1 MSATDTSDLPA
12 KVLVIDDDLGPRE
25 SLRILLKNH
34 YQVFCAESVDQGLE
48 LLNRHQPDVV
58 VMDIRMP
65 GKGGIEGLREIR
77 AVDTTT
83 SVVMLTGYGALE
95 TAQEAI
101 RLGASDYLK
110 KPFDTIEMSR
120 VIEHNVQRT
129 RLERRRKQVEQELKD
144 INAKLINELA
154 QKDHMAASVGQ
165 RSAEIAHDLRNPLT
179 TVIGYVQLLSADLQK
194 SRQELGDQWETTN
207 ESIKVIES
215 SVWQCKELTDLL
227 MNLDNGSTC
236 PIQEVQL
243 VELIRDVVRSLE
255 LRAAERGVKFSI
267 AAEGPEVQ
275 TMANRLQL
283 SRAFSNV
290 LVNALEAVP
299 DNTGSVN
306 ISYKRE
312 GGSAKITVQDN
323 GCGITAE
330 KLARV
335 FDPYFTTKQG
345 TGGTGLGLF
354 VTKTVIEDLHGSIDL
369 QSSSD
374 KGTLVTIRLPLHE
387 TVASQL

>member
-1 MSATDTSDLPA
+1 MSATDISDLPA

-48 LLNRHQPDVV
+48 LLNRHHPDVV

-65 GKGGIEGLREIR
+65 GKGGIDGLREIR

-194 SRQELGDQWETTN
+194 SRQELGDQWETAS
-207 ESIKVIES
+207 ESIKVIET
-215 SVWQCKELTDLL
+215 SVWQCKDLTDLL
-227 MNLDNGSTC
+227 MNLDNSSSFPT
-236 PIQEVQL
+236 QQVQL
-243 VELIRDVVRSLE
+243 VDLIRDVVKSLE
-255 LRAAERGVKFSI
+255 LRAAERGVKFTV
-267 AAEGPEVQ
+267 AAEAPEVQ
-275 TMANRLQL
+275 TLANRLQL

-306 ISYKRE
+306 IRYQRE
-312 GGSAKITVQDN
+312 GGTAKITIQDN

-345 TGGTGLGLF
+345 AGGTGLGLF
-354 VTKTVIEDLHGSIDL
+354 VTKTVLEDLHGSIDI

-387 TVASQL
+387 TVA

>member
-34 YQVFCAESVDQGLE
+34 YQVFCAESVDQVLE
-48 LLNRHQPDVV
+48 LLTRHQPDVV

>member
-1 MSATDTSDLPA
+1 MSVTGTSDLPA

-48 LLNRHQPDVV
+48 LLSRHQPDVV

-110 KPFDTIEMSR
+110 KPFDTVEMSR

-144 INAKLINELA
+144 INVKLINELA
-154 QKDHMAASVGQ
+154 QKDHLAASMGQ

-194 SRQELGDQWETTN
+194 SRHELGDQWETTN

-227 MNLDNGSTC
+227 MNLDNRSSC

-243 VELIRDVVRSLE
+243 VELIRDVVKSLE
-255 LRAAERGVKFSI
+255 LSAAERGVKFTV
-267 AAEGPEVQ
+267 AAEAPEVQ
-275 TMANRLQL
+275 ALANRLQL

-306 ISYKRE
+306 IRYQRE
-312 GGSAKITVQDN
+312 GGTAKITIQDN

-345 TGGTGLGLF
+345 AGGTGLGLF
-354 VTKTVIEDLHGSIDL
+354 VTKTVLEDLRGSIDI

-387 TVASQL
+387 TVA

>member
-1 MSATDTSDLPA
+1 MSVTGTSDLPA

-48 LLNRHQPDVV
+48 LLSRHQPDVV

-110 KPFDTIEMSR
+110 KPFDTVEMSR

-144 INAKLINELA
+144 INVKLINELA
-154 QKDHMAASVGQ
+154 QKDHLAASMGQ

-194 SRQELGDQWETTN
+194 SRHELGDQWETTN

-227 MNLDNGSTC
+227 MNLDNRSSC

-243 VELIRDVVRSLE
+243 VELIRDVVKSLE
-255 LRAAERGVKFSI
+255 LRAAERGVKFTV
-267 AAEGPEVQ
+267 AAEAPEVQ
-275 TMANRLQL
+275 TLANRLQL

-306 ISYKRE
+306 IRYQRE
-312 GGSAKITVQDN
+312 GGTAKITIQDN

-345 TGGTGLGLF
+345 AGGTGLGLF
-354 VTKTVIEDLHGSIDL
+354 VTKTVLEDLHGSIDI

-387 TVASQL
+387 TVA